1 MVLLSIIWWRLWFLR
16 NNYTHDG
23 GQIEVGSV
31 VEWCKKYVMDL
42 KDATGAVVVRGLAP
56 PLARLGYH
64 MSPYLYQFQYR
75 MLILLQ
81 VWLRMRPLVRTR
93 SIALKLLLRTR
104 GSHNLNMST
113 YQPNQAAPHLSRSG
127 RTAPHLLQLTPS
139 HFLAAKPSR
148 YLTIPLPHL
157 TCLS

>member
-1 MVLLSIIWWRLWFLR
+1 MLIIIWIQLLIVYLYLDTSTLLILSS
-16 NNYTHDG
+16 YTP
-23 GQIEVGSV
+23 QCEPIS
-31 VEWCKKYVMDL
+31 L
-42 KDATGAVVVRGLAP
+42 GLAP